1 MLANEELIKLKNP
14 KNVSIKIGEDDN
26 FHDVLIV
33 QQFQYRI
40 DETKK
45 PNYGFSRRHYHNVLA
60 GKAIASGTIVI
71 KKHSKDALLG
81 LMKATEQKTLVATIA
96 SSIKSKLDLIY
107 ELMAGDFNTYSS
119 KADSTSYDTDTKDT
133 NVLKKFGKSILAAE
147 VANRMTNYAGH
158 DSSIKEDEL
167 LRMGHSTNIKISVD
181 FSDKNSFLSNKVF
194 KKNPVSNFLIFDNVQ
209 FVSKEASIVVG
220 DNDID
225 EVYSFIANVEE

>member
-1 MLANEELIKLKNP
+1 MLSNEEMINLKNP
-14 KNVSIKIGEDDN
+14 SNVTIKIGEDDHFN
-26 FHDVLIV
+26 DILIV

-60 GKAIASGTIVI
+60 GKAIASGTIAI

-81 LMKATEQKTLVATIA
+81 LMKATEQKSLATVVASA
-96 SSIKSKLDLIY
+96 IKAKLDLIY
-107 ELMAGDFNTYSS
+107 ELMSGDFDSYSKSAESTTY
-119 KADSTSYDTDTKDT
+119 DSTTKDMS
-133 NVLKKFGKSILAAE
+133 VMKKFGKSILAAE
-147 VANRMTNYAGH
+147 VANRMTNYSKN

-167 LRMGHSTNIKISVD
+167 LRIGHNTNIKICID
-181 FSDKNSFLSNKVF
+181 FSDKNSYLSSDVF
-194 KKNPVSNFLIFDNVQ
+194 DTQKTSTILTFNNVQ

-225 EVYSFIANVEE
+225 EIYSFIANVEE